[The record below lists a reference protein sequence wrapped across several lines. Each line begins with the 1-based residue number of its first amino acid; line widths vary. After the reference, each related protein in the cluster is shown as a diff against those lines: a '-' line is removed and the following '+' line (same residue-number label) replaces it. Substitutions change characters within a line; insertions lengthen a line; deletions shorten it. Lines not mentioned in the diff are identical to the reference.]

1 MKNVLSLSGGKDSTA
16 MLLLMLERGEDIA
29 AVAYFDTGWD
39 FPEIREHIDKLE
51 AYIGQKIVRL
61 RPRQSFDDMLTR
73 LPYRAR
79 KEGLDEVGYGWPAS
93 YRRWCTAYK
102 VQALDAFTNALTF
115 RYGPLAKCIGLA
127 ADEEARVKRH
137 KSKLKY
143 VSLRYPLVEY
153 GVTEADALSVCKR
166 HGFFA
171 GGVYDHFARVS
182 CFCCPLQGRQDLLT
196 LYKYYP
202 DLWQRLEEMDAAIA
216 PGHRHKGFMLKKP
229 LSVLKEEFEQI
240 VNSTKEQT

>member
-102 VQALDAFTNALTF
+102 TQALDTFANALTF
-115 RYGPLAKCIGLA
+115 EHGPLAKCIGLA
-127 ADEEARVKRH
+127 ADEEGRVKRR
-137 KSKLKY
+137 KSKLKF
-143 VSLRYPLVEY
+143 VTLRYPLVEY
-153 GVTEADALSVCKR
+153 GITEQEALSICKK
-166 HGFFA
+166 HGFFE
-171 GGVYDHFARVS
+171 GGYTTILLGFPASAAHYRVS
-182 CFCCPLQGRQDLLT
+182 RTCESSTSTTRTCG
-196 LYKYYP
+196 
-202 DLWQRLEEMDAAIA
+202 DACRKWTQLF
-216 PGHRHKGFMLKKP
+216 PPHTDTRYLPSKKP
-229 LSVLKEEFEQI
+229 CLY
-240 VNSTKEQT
+240 